1 VARGL
6 ILEGTL
12 MSDENKTAK
21 VEPLR
26 KTRPCPECGKPSSRE
41 HYPFCSNRCRE
52 LDLSRWLSGSY
63 AIPVA
68 DDEAKAEHED
78 NE

>member
-1 VARGL
+1 MPG
-6 ILEGTL
+6 
-12 MSDENKTAK
+12 ENKTAAK

-26 KTRPCPECGKPSSRE
+26 KTRPCPECGKPSHRD

-52 LDLSRWLSGSY
+52 VDLSRWLNGAY

-68 DDEAKAEHED
+68 EDEKRADHDDEK
-78 NE
+78 

>member
-1 VARGL
+1 
-6 ILEGTL
+6 
-12 MSDENKTAK
+12 MSGGNPKIGSN

-26 KTRPCPECGKPSSRE
+26 KTMPCPECRRPSDRE
-41 HYPFCSNRCRE
+41 HYPFCSKRCRE

-68 DDEAKAEHED
+68 DDEAKPDGEE
-78 NE
+78 